1 MFHTKKYDNARK
13 AYNSE
18 VCVKRSTF
26 NKFEVNYYEKL
37 EKVIELQYHT
47 KQNNFFLFKC
57 YWYDTND
64 RGIRVDLHHGL
75 SEINSRARLHN
86 VDDVFVFVKQC

>member
-26 NKFEVNYYEKL
+26 NKFEVDYYDKL
-37 EKVIELQYHT
+37 EEVIELQYHT
-47 KQNNFFLFKC
+47 KQNNFFYSNVIGMTPMTKE
-57 YWYDTND
+57 
-64 RGIRVDLHHGL
+64 
-75 SEINSRARLHN
+75 SE
-86 VDDVFVFVKQC
+86 